1 MTEQDYLITSS
12 GATQEEY
19 WVNTL
24 PDGKVVVVIV
34 SVYFRGGT
42 FTISMTDEEK
52 DEIVQKE
59 EFLVNDYDACLDE
72 LWGGWGRDVEIQDID
87 KYTQC
92 EKKDIN
98 SLIYGTE
105 EVFDYEVF
113 EENGWSIDNTLYR
126 IGSIPEDGICL
137 QGIEEVNHTTK

>member
-24 PDGKVVVVIV
+24 SDGKVVVVIV

-42 FTISMTDEEK
+42 FIISLTDEK
-52 DEIVQKE
+52 KREIVQKE
-59 EFLVNDYDACLDE
+59 DFLVNDYDACVEE
-72 LWGGWGRDVEIQDID
+72 LWGGCGRNVEIQDID
-87 KYTQC
+87 KYTQS

-98 SLIYGTE
+98 SLIYGTG
-105 EVFDYEVF
+105 EVFDDEVF
-113 EENGWSIDNTLYR
+113 EENGWSLDNTLYR

-137 QGIEEVNHTTK
+137 QELRR